1 MLDQETFF
9 TLSRPGLKRLK
20 KIKILELFLVLH
32 FFFYKYVTKYA
43 IDKNYTFDQC
53 LDLVRF
59 KGSGRI
65 RVFFLE
71 RDLDP
76 DPWEI
81 QWISSSD
88 IFLC

>member
-53 LDLVRF
+53 LVLVRF
-59 KGSGRI
+59 KWSGRI
-65 RVFFLE
+65 RVFFFRE
-71 RDLDP
+71 RFGPGSVGNPMDFQL
-76 DPWEI
+76 
-81 QWISSSD
+81 
-88 IFLC
+88 